1 MDRKLITIREL
12 SRIIGKIVATFPSC
26 RQAPLHYRVL
36 EQYKIKMLCKHKG
49 KYFKKIVLNAS
60 CFQELNW
67 WKEHLD
73 KDMVTRSL
81 HAVEISQH
89 VFTDASLGAFGGCWG
104 DRTIVKIH

>member
-1 MDRKLITIREL
+1 ML
-12 SRIIGKIVATFPSC
+12 
-26 RQAPLHYRVL
+26 RQ
-36 EQYKIKMLCKHKG
+36 HKG
-49 KYFKKIVLNAS
+49 KYSKKIVLNAS

-89 VFTDASLGAFGGCWG
+89 VFTDAGLGAFGGCWG
-104 DRTIVKIH
+104 DRTIQSKFTEQQAGLSINTKELLESFTQ